1 MGGGDSQFHLLL
13 RCYDFR
19 LTLMKG
25 RNNWVLWSTKIVGRM
40 LMSLSFCLER
50 NGIENLPKKSAFIL
64 LPKHQ
69 RWVDI
74 PLLGLATPRP
84 LYYIAKHEL
93 FRNSL
98 SNWFIRSLGGIPL
111 NRKRPLESRG
121 SIKAMVEFLE
131 KGEGVVIFPEGTYFR
146 NAMGPGHTGIV
157 RYVISRLTLPFI
169 PVGINYS
176 GKGFRTLV
184 RINFGKPIYT
194 HSEISANIF
203 LDDIMKEIA
212 QLSGLS

>member
-1 MGGGDSQFHLLL
+1 MV
-13 RCYDFR
+13 
-19 LTLMKG
+19 G
-25 RNNWVLWSTKIVGRM
+25 RKDWVLWSTKIVGRM
-40 LMSLSFCLER
+40 LMSIPFYLKS

-176 GKGFRTLV
+176 GKGLRTLV